1 MYADLNALHFQSMDA
16 KIKEVVQCVWGMWC
30 VWDVVCVGMWCVW
43 GCGVCGDVVCVG
55 MWCVGDVGCGGRC
68 REMCV
73 GGCGMWGCAY
83 PAQCKE
89 ENININSNIKLNA
102 SL

>member
-30 VWDVVCVGMWCVW
+30 VGGCGVCGDVVCVGMWCVW

-55 MWCVGDVGCGGRC
+55 MWCVWGCGVCGDVVCGGC
-68 REMCV
+68 RVWGEM
-73 GGCGMWGCAY
+73 
-83 PAQCKE
+83 
-89 ENININSNIKLNA
+89 
-102 SL
+102 